1 MYLKIAKK
9 LEKIY
14 SVDIYDHLVEKIN
27 LELKLTRDENYK
39 KTSYDAVI
47 IGSKH
52 NEYKKMIFKSYL
64 NKSAVIMIFMV

>member
-1 MYLKIAKK
+1 MAKLQIACTKVIKK

-39 KTSYDAVI
+39 KLV
-47 IGSKH
+47 
-52 NEYKKMIFKSYL
+52 MML
-64 NKSAVIMIFMV
+64 